1 MQRRTFLAGS
11 LTGLST
17 GLLAPGLA
25 AAAPGAALGAG
36 GGAEGGA
43 GGAGEPIVDEEF
55 LGVLT
60 SANAV
65 QIPLVLGNC
74 QNASDSVRTVARK
87 ARRIVSGYVW
97 ARSTFHHDATL
108 LTPLKVLTDRLA
120 EMQHDDG
127 TYDVGNLHSPPDS
140 AFAIQDVCMIWAL
153 LDADD
158 QPATQ
163 PHRTVLEAVL
173 RKAGPALASGGVH
186 TPNHRWEVS
195 AALARTHHLFP
206 DRRYAARIDDWLDE
220 GIDATPDGIYSER
233 SSTYASEVTNH
244 CLLTIAWLRNKP
256 ELLPYVRRNLAATLF
271 FLEPNG
277 EVDTIAS
284 RRQDQTRIRDAWWYL
299 TQFRELALHE
309 ADGRFATVAKDI
321 EHRGTGELG
330 DFLAEVLER
339 PGLAARLPTAVP
351 VPADFVQEF
360 PSQQSARIRR
370 GTRTATIFGG
380 TDFHNIP
387 VIASGLSTNPTFFK
401 LRQGGA
407 ILDSVRLS
415 PQFFSTG
422 HFRSDGLR
430 RTGARSFRLADEVKV
445 PYHLP
450 LPKRYRRSDGAYAL
464 TLDGRFYASMDFP
477 HRPKQYRT
485 LKTEVTVTEVG
496 NGFDLTFDLSESE
509 VPFAIELC
517 FRPGGTLTGV
527 QQLET
532 AGNYQLVEGTGTYA
546 VGADR
551 IEFGPGNGAT
561 RVSMDP
567 GERYTQLNGSLT
579 PDGLRVYLTG
589 RSPSRYTLRLRT
601 S

>member
-11 LTGLST
+11 LGALSA
-17 GLLAPGLA
+17 GALPAGSA
-25 AAAPGAALGAG
+25 AASG
-36 GGAEGGA
+36 GT
-43 GGAGEPIVDEEF
+43 DEAF
-55 LGVLT
+55 LTLLT
-60 SANAV
+60 TMNEA
-65 QIPLVLGNC
+65 QIPLVLDSYR
-74 QNASDSVRTVARK
+74 NAADSVRTSARK
-87 ARRIVSGYVW
+87 ARRLVSGYVW
-97 ARSTFHHDATL
+97 QRSARHHDGALIEPLEFLVERLATL
-108 LTPLKVLTDRLA
+108 
-120 EMQHDDG
+120 QHDDG
-127 TYDVGNLHSPPDS
+127 TYDIGNLHSPPDS
-140 AFAIQDVCMIWAL
+140 AFALQDLCLIWAL

-158 QPATQ
+158 QAPTGPSRIA
-163 PHRTVLEAVL
+163 LERII
-173 RKAGPALASGGVH
+173 RKAGPALATGGVH

-195 AALARTHHLFP
+195 AALARINHLFP

-220 GIDATPDGIYSER
+220 GIDASPDGIYSER
-233 SSTYASEVTNH
+233 SATYASEVTNPS
-244 CLLTIAWLRNKP
+244 LLTIAWLRHKP
-256 ELLPYVRRNLAATLF
+256 ELIPFVRRNLAATLF
-271 FLEPNG
+271 LLEPNG

-284 RRQDQTRIRDAWWYL
+284 RRQDQTRVRDAWWYL
-299 TQFRELALHE
+299 TQFRELALHDR
-309 ADGRFATVAKDI
+309 DGRFATVAAEI
-321 EHRGTGELG
+321 QRRGTGELG

-339 PGLAARLPTAVP
+339 PELAAQLPAGG
-351 VPADFVQEF
+351 PAPDDFVQEF
-360 PSQQSARIRR
+360 PAQQLARIRR
-370 GTRTATIFGG
+370 GARTATLFGG
-380 TDFHNIP
+380 TDFHDLP

-401 LRQGGA
+401 FRTGAA

-430 RTGARSFRLADEVKV
+430 RSGERSFRLGDEVKV

-464 TLDGRFYASMDFP
+464 TSEGRFYASMDFP

-485 LKTEVTVTEVG
+485 LSTVVTVTEVG
-496 NGFDLTFDLSESE
+496 AGFELTFDLSGSE

-527 QQLET
+527 EQLD
-532 AGNYQLVEGTGTYA
+532 ASGNYQLADGTGAYT

-551 IEFGPGNGAT
+551 IEFGPGNGPA

-567 GERYTQLNGSLT
+567 GERYTQLNGSLV

-589 RSPSRYTLRLRT
+589 RSPTRYTLHLRA